1 MNRLIGSHLAR
12 LPRLA
17 ASQQQLIS
25 ARYATEYVYN
35 KIVYVCVCVIAHLY
49 MYACMGV
56 NVYKHSG
63 SACVYASVDV
73 GVSACVCCFL

>member
-35 KIVYVCVCVIAHLY
+35 KIVYVCVCVIAHIIVC
-49 MYACMGV
+49 MYGCECLQAQWKCMCICKCGC
-56 NVYKHSG
+56 G
-63 SACVYASVDV
+63 C
-73 GVSACVCCFL
+73 